1 MTKGPQ
7 KKGVLATVESD
18 AAVGLAWNHS
28 LAHHSFIHSFASFI
42 PMGTAFAV
50 PMECYHTHL
59 ADGKLRPRERNGFA
73 ESSKGV
79 SK

>member
-28 LAHHSFIHSFASFI
+28 LAHYSFIHSFASFI

-73 ESSKGV
+73 ESSNGV